1 MRSTR
6 VLAVDCGASHVA
18 CGLFVRGC
26 DGRLRLERLAAES
39 LPPSESGD
47 EEWVAGVGA
56 ALKALRRREE
66 LHGACIL
73 GVPGH
78 LMFARLI
85 KVPRLPARQRRK
97 IIRFEA
103 RQSVP
108 FALEEVVWSH
118 ATVAENEGGQ
128 EVVITAARRS
138 LLGLLCATIHD
149 AGFHPFAIMPLWF
162 VLRHG
167 VCHHQAESAGVNV
180 LSIGA
185 RSTHFI
191 YCGASRF
198 FLRTFALGGNA
209 VTQRIA
215 AELGLEHTHA
225 ESLKQQVL
233 DGSAEFPTDA
243 PESMAVQIAAD
254 QFVRQLCGEISRTLA
269 GFCPE
274 GGAVRPAVLYLAG
287 GGSLIPSLPA
297 VLAERLQM
305 RAERWEP
312 LCQIERGSDRTNW
325 SNRTYTTALTDLL
338 GLAGCAASR
347 EQAGVNLLQGAWR
360 WEARCLRWWPRLAA
374 AALLLVT
381 GLLIPVWR
389 HRAKVSETQRR
400 TAELEVK
407 IDTLRRLD
415 SRNRANLARLAET
428 NRRIASLQRLVEA
441 RSSWAAFLAD
451 LQERLVTAEDVW
463 LESLQFL
470 PSGKSVDVP
479 VLRPAKSGLGI
490 IAASGD
496 AGRPEPAS
504 LVHLNLTG
512 CLFDADNPVTK
523 AGAKSYQRAK
533 SLLEGLR
540 ASPFVATVEN
550 ERFDGSQPGMLRFEI
565 TLVVASGKL
574 L

>member
-18 CGLFVRGC
+18 CGRFVRGS
-26 DGRLRLERLAAES
+26 DGRLQLERFAAES
-39 LPPSESGD
+39 LPPGESGD
-47 EEWVAGVGA
+47 EEWVAVVGA
-56 ALKALRRREE
+56 ALKALSRREQ

-78 LMFARLI
+78 LTFTRLI

-138 LLGLLCATIHD
+138 LLGTLCAAIHD
-149 AGFHPFAIMPLWF
+149 AGFHPFALMPPWF

-167 VCHHQAESAGVNV
+167 VCHHQAASTVAPV

-185 RSTHFI
+185 RSTHLIF
-191 YCGASRF
+191 CGASRF
-198 FLRTFALGGNA
+198 FMRTFALGGNT

-215 AELGLEHTHA
+215 AELGLEHARA
-225 ESLKQQVL
+225 ESLKRQVL
-233 DGSAEFPTDA
+233 DGSAEFPADA

-254 QFVRQLCGEISRTLA
+254 QFVRQLCGEMSRSLA

-274 GGAVRPAVLYLAG
+274 GGAGRPTRLYLAG
-287 GGSLIPSLPA
+287 GGSQIPSLPA

-305 RAERWEP
+305 RVERWEP
-312 LCQIERGSDRTNW
+312 LRHVILGADMTNGANK
-325 SNRTYTTALTDLL
+325 SHALADLL
-338 GLAGCAASR
+338 GLAGCAACR
-347 EQAGVNLLQGAWR
+347 EQAGVNLLPGAWR
-360 WEARCLRWWPRLAA
+360 WESRCLRWWPRLAA
-374 AALLLVT
+374 AALLGVT
-381 GLLIPVWR
+381 GLLVPVLR
-389 HRAKVSETQRR
+389 YRAKVSETQRR

-407 IDTLRRLD
+407 IDALRRLD
-415 SRNRANLARLAET
+415 GRNRANLACLAET
-428 NRRIASLQRLVEA
+428 NRRIATLQRLVEA
-441 RSSWAAFLAD
+441 RSNWAAFLAD
-451 LQERLVTAEDVW
+451 LQKRLVTAEDVW
-463 LESLQFL
+463 LESLQL
-470 PSGKSVDVP
+470 QPSVKSVDAPVP
-479 VLRPAKSGLGI
+479 RSRESGLGI
-490 IAASGD
+490 IAAGGD
-496 AGRPEPAS
+496 AGRPEPPS
-504 LVHLNLTG
+504 MVRLNLIG

-523 AGAKSYQRAK
+523 AGAGSYQRAK

-540 ASPFVATVEN
+540 ASPFVAAVEN
-550 ERFDGSQPGMLRFEI
+550 ERFDGSKPGMLRFEI
-565 TLVVASGKL
+565 TLVVAAGKL

>member
-1 MRSTR
+1 MPSTR

-18 CGLFVRGC
+18 CGLFVRGS

-56 ALKALRRREE
+56 ALKALSRREE

-78 LMFARLI
+78 LTFARLI
-85 KVPRLPARQRRK
+85 KVPRLPARPRRK

-118 ATVAENEGGQ
+118 ATVAENEGGE

-138 LLGLLCATIHD
+138 LLGTLCAAIHD
-149 AGFHPFAIMPLWF
+149 AGFRPFAIMPPWF
-162 VLRHG
+162 VFRHR
-167 VCHHQAESAGVNV
+167 VSHEKAESTVAPV

-185 RSTHFI
+185 RSTHLVF
-191 YCGASRF
+191 CGASRF
-198 FLRTFALGGNA
+198 FMRTFALGGNT

-215 AELGLEHTHA
+215 CELGLEHARA

-233 DGSAEFPTDA
+233 DGSAEFPADA
-243 PESMAVQIAAD
+243 SESMVVQIAVD
-254 QFVRQLCGEISRTLA
+254 QFVRQLCGEIFRTLA
-269 GFCPE
+269 GFCLE
-274 GGAVRPAVLYLAG
+274 GGAGRPALLYLAG
-287 GGSLIPSLPA
+287 GGSLIQSLPA
-297 VLAERLQM
+297 VLAAKLQM
-305 RAERWEP
+305 RVERWEP
-312 LCQIERGSDRTNW
+312 LRDVTLGADMTDKA
-325 SNRTYTTALTDLL
+325 TKPHVLADLL

-347 EQAGVNLLQGAWR
+347 ELAGVNLLPSVWR
-360 WEARCLRWWPRLAA
+360 WESRCLRWWPRLAA
-374 AALLLVT
+374 VALLAVT
-381 GLLIPVWR
+381 GLLVPVLR
-389 HRAKVSETQRR
+389 YRAKVRATQRR
-400 TAELEVK
+400 TTEMEVK
-407 IDTLRRLD
+407 IDALRCLD
-415 SRNRANLARLAET
+415 GRNRANLARLAET
-428 NRRIASLQRLVEA
+428 NRRIATLQRLVEA
-441 RSSWAAFLAD
+441 RSSWTAFLAD

-470 PSGKSVDVP
+470 PSGKSADAT
-479 VLRPAKSGLGI
+479 VLRPRESGLGI
-490 IAASGD
+490 IAAGGD
-496 AGRPEPAS
+496 AERPEPAS
-504 LVHLNLTG
+504 LVRLNLTG

-523 AGAKSYQRAK
+523 AGARSYQRAK
-533 SLLEGLR
+533 SLLAGLR
-540 ASPFVATVEN
+540 ASPFVAAVED

-565 TLVVASGKL
+565 TLVVTSGKL

>member
-18 CGLFVRGC
+18 CGLFVRGS
-26 DGRLRLERLAAES
+26 DGGLRLERLAAES
-39 LPPSESGD
+39 LPSIEAGD

-56 ALKALRRREE
+56 ALKALSRREQ

-73 GVPGH
+73 GVPGQ
-78 LMFARLI
+78 LTFTRLI
-85 KVPRLPARQRRK
+85 KVPRLPERQRRK

-108 FALEEVVWSH
+108 FALEEIIWRH

-138 LLGLLCATIHD
+138 LLGMLCATIHG
-149 AGFHPFAIMPLWF
+149 AGFHPFAILPSWF

-167 VCHHQAESAGVNV
+167 VWHDQTEATGGPI

-185 RSTHFI
+185 RSTHLI

-215 AELGLEHTHA
+215 AELGIEQARA
-225 ESLKQQVL
+225 ESLKHQVL
-233 DGSAEFPTDA
+233 DGSAELPTDA

-254 QFVRQLCGEISRTLA
+254 QFIRQLCGEVSRTLA

-274 GGAVRPAVLYLAG
+274 GGAGRPALLYLAG
-287 GGSLIPSLPA
+287 GGSLIRSLPA

-305 RAERWEP
+305 SVERWEP
-312 LCQIERGSDRTNW
+312 LRKGAFGADMPYKANKS
-325 SNRTYTTALTDLL
+325 YTLTDLL

-347 EQAGVNLLQGAWR
+347 EQAGVNLLPGAWR
-360 WEARCLRWWPRLAA
+360 WESRCLRWWPRLAT

-381 GLLIPVWR
+381 GLLVPVLR
-389 HRAKVSETQRR
+389 YRAKVSEAQRR

-407 IDTLRRLD
+407 IDALRRLD
-415 SRNRANLARLAET
+415 GRNRANLARLAET
-428 NRRIASLQRLVEA
+428 NRRIATLQRLVEA

-451 LQERLVTAEDVW
+451 LQERLAAAEDVW

-470 PSGKSVDVP
+470 PSGKSVDAP

-496 AGRPEPAS
+496 AGGLEPAS
-504 LVHLNLTG
+504 HVRLHLTG
-512 CLFDADNPVTK
+512 CLFDAGNPVTK

-540 ASPFVATVEN
+540 ASPFVAAVEN

-565 TLVVASGKL
+565 TLVIAAGKL

>member
-18 CGLFVRGC
+18 CGLFVRGS
-26 DGRLRLERLAAES
+26 DGRLRLERLAVES
-39 LPPSESGD
+39 LPPGESGD
-47 EEWVAGVGA
+47 EEWAAGVGA
-56 ALKALRRREE
+56 ALKALSRREQ

-78 LMFARLI
+78 LTFTRLI
-85 KVPRLPARQRRK
+85 KVPRLPERQRRK

-138 LLGLLCATIHD
+138 LLGTLCATIHD
-149 AGFHPFAIMPLWF
+149 AGFRPFAIMPPWF

-167 VCHHQAESAGVNV
+167 VCHHEAESAGVNV

-185 RSTHFI
+185 RSTHLVF
-191 YCGASRF
+191 CGASRF
-198 FLRTFALGGNA
+198 FTRTIALGGNT
-209 VTQRIA
+209 VTRRIA
-215 AELGLEHTHA
+215 SELGMEHARA

-254 QFVRQLCGEISRTLA
+254 QFVRQLCGEVSRSLA

-274 GGAVRPAVLYLAG
+274 GGAVRPALLYLAG
-287 GGSLIPSLPA
+287 GGSLIRNLPA
-297 VLAERLQM
+297 ALAERLQM
-305 RAERWEP
+305 RVEGWEP
-312 LCQIERGSDRTNW
+312 LRHVERGSDRTNG
-325 SNRTYTTALTDLL
+325 SNRTDTTALTDLL

-347 EQAGVNLLQGAWR
+347 EQAGVNLLPGAWR
-360 WEARCLRWWPRLAA
+360 WESRCLRWWPRLAA
-374 AALLLVT
+374 AALLVVT
-381 GLLIPVWR
+381 GLLVPVLR
-389 HRAKVSETQRR
+389 YRAKVSETQRR

-407 IDTLRRLD
+407 IDALRRLD
-415 SRNRANLARLAET
+415 GRNRANLARLADT
-428 NRRIASLQRLVEA
+428 NRRIATLQRLVEA
-441 RSSWAAFLAD
+441 RSSWAVFLAD

-470 PSGKSVDVP
+470 PPGKPATSPVSVP
-479 VLRPAKSGLGI
+479 GSSKLGI
-490 IAASGD
+490 IATGGD
-496 AGRPEPAS
+496 AAWPEPAS
-504 LVHLNLTG
+504 LVRLNLTG

-523 AGAKSYQRAK
+523 AGAGSYQRAK

-540 ASPFVATVEN
+540 ASPFVAAVEA